1 MAFEQIKTF
10 VFGCQRRQCIIGSWR
25 SSQRSTDDRFR
36 IHQSNRRNSTETT
49 KNQAQFI
56 SFLRQFQVF
65 IYLFKDFFFW
75 NYMIIFCKFTVHP
88 DQIHGDLVMFLQ
100 EWLLNLGITIT
111 TIIKDEILGLSLVN
125 LVKILKWVHQGK

>member
-1 MAFEQIKTF
+1 MAFEQVKTF

-36 IHQSNRRNSTETT
+36 IHQSNCRNSTETT

-65 IYLFKDFFFW
+65 IYNFIQRLFFVTLHYYFFL
-75 NYMIIFCKFTVHP
+75 KFTVHP

-100 EWLLNLGITIT
+100 E
-111 TIIKDEILGLSLVN
+111 
-125 LVKILKWVHQGK
+125 

>member
-1 MAFEQIKTF
+1 MAFEQVKTF

-25 SSQRSTDDRFR
+25 SSQRSTDDRFW

-65 IYLFKDFFFW
+65 IYLFEDFLWNFIIFFLKIHSSSRSDSW
-75 NYMIIFCKFTVHP
+75 RLGHVPPGMIIKPRHHHHHHHKRRNSWTVTRKP
-88 DQIHGDLVMFLQ
+88 SQDSQM
-100 EWLLNLGITIT
+100 
-111 TIIKDEILGLSLVN
+111 SSSR
-125 LVKILKWVHQGK
+125 